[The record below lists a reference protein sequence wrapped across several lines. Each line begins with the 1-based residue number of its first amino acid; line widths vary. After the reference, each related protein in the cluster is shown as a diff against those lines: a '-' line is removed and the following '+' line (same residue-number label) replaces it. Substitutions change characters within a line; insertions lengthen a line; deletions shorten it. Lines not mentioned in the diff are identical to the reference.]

1 MGSDTLLDVLRGI
14 VLGRVEKDTLV
25 IPSLPE
31 VASKCLELLRQEE
44 VDLREVARLVER
56 DPVLATRLLRQAAS
70 AAMGGD
76 RHVNIHQATTRLGS
90 KNVRTLILD
99 ASAAQLFRSRDQ
111 RIAVA
116 ARQLWEHSLA
126 VALLSRDLAA
136 ILGGG
141 LDVEA
146 AYLAGLVHDV
156 GKPIAASILLE
167 VERAADTTRFTLTVD
182 TWLAVVQG
190 VHRSIGVALAKKWR
204 LPDTV
209 AAAIRDASEYDS
221 SQRLSLGNV
230 VCFSNS
236 VAKLQ
241 EIYAG
246 SFDKPDAEALIMLGR
261 SLLGLDDDVVV
272 RLSNGLRSRID
283 GEFAA

>member
-1 MGSDTLLDVLRGI
+1 VGSDTLLDVLRGI
-14 VLGRVEKDTLV
+14 ILNRVENDTLV

-31 VASKCLELLRQEE
+31 VASRCLELLRQDE
-44 VDLREVARLVER
+44 VDLREVARLIER
-56 DPVLATRLLRQAAS
+56 DPVLATRLLRAASS
-70 AAMGGD
+70 AAMAADGSI
-76 RHVNIHQATTRLGS
+76 NIHQATTRLGS
-90 KNVRTLILD
+90 KNVRTMILD

-111 RIAVA
+111 RIAAV

-141 LDVEA
+141 LDAEA

-167 VERAADTTRFTLTVD
+167 AERASDKSRFKLTAD

-190 VHRSIGVALAKKWR
+190 VHRSIGVALAEKWR
-204 LPDTV
+204 LPDAV
-209 AAAIRDASEYDS
+209 AAAIRDSSEYDS
-221 SQRLSLGNV
+221 SERLSLSNV

-241 EIYAG
+241 EIYPG
-246 SFDKPDAEALIMLGR
+246 PFDKPDAEALIMLGR
-261 SLLGLDDDVVV
+261 SLLGLDDDVIA
-272 RLSNGLRSRID
+272 RLSNGLRNRVV

>member
-14 VLGRVEKDTLV
+14 VLKRVETDTLV

-31 VASKCLELLRQEE
+31 VASKCLELLRHDE
-44 VDLREVARLVER
+44 VDLREVARLIER
-56 DPVLATRLLRQAAS
+56 DPVLATRLLRQATS
-70 AAMGGD
+70 AAMGGEG
-76 RHVNIHQATTRLGS
+76 HITIHQATTRLGS
-90 KNVRTLILD
+90 KNVRTIILD

-111 RIAVA
+111 RIAAA

-141 LDVEA
+141 LDAEA

-156 GKPIAASILLE
+156 GKPIAAAILLE
-167 VERAADTTRFTLTVD
+167 AERASDKTRFKLTVD
-182 TWLAVVQG
+182 SWLAVVQG
-190 VHRSIGVALAKKWR
+190 VHRTIGVALAEKWR
-204 LPDTV
+204 LPDAV
-209 AAAIRDASEYDS
+209 AAAIRDSSEYDS
-221 SQRLSLGNV
+221 SERLSLGNV

-246 SFDKPDAEALIMLGR
+246 SFDKPDAEALVMLGR
-261 SLLGLDDDVVV
+261 SLLGLEDDVIS
-272 RLSNGLRSRID
+272 RLSNGLRSRVV

>member
-14 VLGRVEKDTLV
+14 VLNRVESDTLV

-31 VASKCLELLRQEE
+31 VASKCLELLRNEE
-44 VDLREVARLVER
+44 VDLREVAKLIER
-56 DPVLATRLLRQAAS
+56 DPVLATRLLRQASS
-70 AAMGGD
+70 AGIGGEG
-76 RHVNIHQATTRLGS
+76 HVNIQQATARLGS
-90 KNVRTLILD
+90 KNVRALVLD

-111 RIAVA
+111 RIAAA

-141 LDVEA
+141 LDAEA

-156 GKPIAASILLE
+156 GKPIVASILLE
-167 VERAADTTRFTLTVD
+167 VERVSDKTRFKLNAD

-190 VHRSIGVALAKKWR
+190 VHRPIGVALAEKWR
-204 LPDTV
+204 LPDAV
-209 AAAIRDASEYDS
+209 AGAIRDASEYDS
-221 SQRLSLGNV
+221 SERLSLGNV

-261 SLLGLDDDVVV
+261 SLLGLEDDVIA
-272 RLSNGLRSRID
+272 RLSNGLRSRVS

>member
-14 VLGRVEKDTLV
+14 ILNRVENDTLV

-31 VASKCLELLRQEE
+31 VASKCLELLRHDE
-44 VDLREVARLVER
+44 VDLREVAKLIER
-56 DPVLATRLLRQAAS
+56 DPVLATRLLRQATS

-76 RHVNIHQATTRLGS
+76 GHINIHQATTRLGS

-111 RIAVA
+111 RIAAV

-141 LDVEA
+141 LDAEA

-167 VERAADTTRFTLTVD
+167 VERASDRTRFKLNAD

-190 VHRSIGVALAKKWR
+190 VHRSIGVALAEKWR
-204 LPDTV
+204 LPEAV
-209 AAAIRDASEYDS
+209 AAAIRESTEYDS
-221 SQRLSLGNV
+221 SERLSLGNV

-246 SFDKPDAEALIMLGR
+246 TFDKPDAEALIMLGR
-261 SLLGLDDDVVV
+261 SLLGLEDDVIA
-272 RLSNGLRSRID
+272 RLSNGLRSRVL